1 MSASQM
7 GRKFDSDAKR
17 WRFRSALF
25 FALANYLELIT
36 FMFPRLFLL
45 LATCANSLKQMSMLT
60 SSATRNAIYNS
71 FRLVDDGNARE
82 NIGDITAKGEAQI
95 AIVDLL
101 GIGSGVLLSKLI
113 GIDSVQKILIVYIM
127 LQVMEMNCMYH
138 EISSVVFNI
147 LNFERLHDI
156 IQSILGHIHQPSF
169 SSVIGTV
176 SDVSTKIPSKDR
188 QNFAKVPVTAT
199 DKMTV
204 DDLVHLIP
212 TPEQAS
218 KRERIFLPPVHLG
231 RRAIAFGSLS
241 RAKLSPQE
249 LDFLLDIFA
258 GEKFLLVVGENMKKT
273 KTRRLR
279 LHLGIKESADQIIRE
294 HCHIV
299 LHRDATNY
307 DVVKA
312 VLALEILRYNLAT
325 AIRTHTPE
333 IRSRDCY
340 DLITNAKWEAY
351 KLFPLF
357 VKILEK
363 RGWSTSRYMFGRVS
377 MRTEW
382 SIRSDPSGETLMLQT
397 TPNGLVSVSNLNYD
411 DITSQSGTQHR

>member
-1 MSASQM
+1 
-7 GRKFDSDAKR
+7 
-17 WRFRSALF
+17 
-25 FALANYLELIT
+25 
-36 FMFPRLFLL
+36 MFPRLFLL

-127 LQVMEMNCMYH
+127 LQIMEMNCMYH

-176 SDVSTKIPSKDR
+176 SVSKTPSKDW

-204 DDLVHLIP
+204 NDLVHLIP

-249 LDFLLDIFA
+249 LDYLLDIFA

-307 DVVKA
+307 DIVKA
-312 VLALEILRYNLAT
+312 VLALEILRHTLAT
-325 AIRTHTPE
+325 AVQPHTHE

-340 DLITNAKWEAY
+340 DLITNAKWEAC

-382 SIRSDPSGETLMLQT
+382 SIRFDPSGERLMLQT
-397 TPNGLVSVSNLNYD
+397 IPNGLVSNLTYN
-411 DITSQSGTQHR
+411 DITSQSSAQHR

>member
-1 MSASQM
+1 
-7 GRKFDSDAKR
+7 
-17 WRFRSALF
+17 
-25 FALANYLELIT
+25 
-36 FMFPRLFLL
+36 LL
-45 LATCANSLKQMSMLT
+45 
-60 SSATRNAIYNS
+60 
-71 FRLVDDGNARE
+71 
-82 NIGDITAKGEAQI
+82 
-95 AIVDLL
+95 
-101 GIGSGVLLSKLI
+101 
-113 GIDSVQKILIVYIM
+113 VYIT
-127 LQVMEMNCMYH
+127 LQVMEMICMYH

-176 SDVSTKIPSKDR
+176 SDASKTASISW

-204 DDLVHLIP
+204 DNMVHLTP
-212 TPEQAS
+212 TPEEAS

-241 RAKLSPQE
+241 RAKLSPEE
-249 LDFLLDIFA
+249 LDRLLSIFA
-258 GEKFLLVVGENMKKT
+258 GEKYLLVVGENMKKN
-273 KTRRLR
+273 KSRKFRV
-279 LHLGIKESADQIIRE
+279 HLGIKDSTDLIVRE

-299 LHRDATNY
+299 LHKDATNY

-312 VLALEILRYNLAT
+312 ILALEFLRHKMAT
-325 AIRTHTPE
+325 TLKQPTRG

-351 KLFPLF
+351 RLFPLF

-363 RGWSTSRYMFGRVS
+363 RGWSTNRYMFGRVS

-382 SIRSDPSGETLMLQT
+382 PIHSAVPSSEVRKLQT
-397 TPNGLVSVSNLNYD
+397 MLHADQPFSGLPYKATNH
-411 DITSQSGTQHR
+411 SGAVHR